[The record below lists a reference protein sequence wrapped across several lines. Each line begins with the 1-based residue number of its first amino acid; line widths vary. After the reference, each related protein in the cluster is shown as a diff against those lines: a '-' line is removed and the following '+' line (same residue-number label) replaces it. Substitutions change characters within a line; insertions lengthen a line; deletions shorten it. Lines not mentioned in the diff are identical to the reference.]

1 MHVKC
6 TLISLW
12 HWMWLGSNP
21 ISRVTPASVYK
32 PDSTIQDFNSL
43 WPSKL
48 NRFPLI
54 AASQRCE
61 VLSPLELRI
70 EELRHHFRIESAVQ
84 EGAKNVMKLLQNSKS
99 PDSKALKEVQ
109 QQLHHLTKSHRI
121 SHSHYNIIIVLH
133 HIFLC
138 WSFVL
143 IHIHSKQMYI

>member
-21 ISRVTPASVYK
+21 ISRVLYIVTPASVYK

-138 WSFVL
+138 WSFV
-143 IHIHSKQMYI
+143 